1 MKEII
6 NQLYLF
12 ITGPMIWISLIFFL
26 GGLLARVAF
35 LYYLS
40 KKQDRVFYNH
50 MNFSWRI
57 KSILHWLVP
66 WANAS
71 TRNQP
76 LFTLTAFL
84 FHLPIL
90 GVPLF
95 FDAHNMLWEEAFGI
109 GFWSLPDV
117 VADVLTVVMICA
129 GISLFIRRILRPEVR
144 ILTSTWDYMV
154 LIITILPF
162 LSGFLAHHQWG
173 PYDFLFTL
181 HIISSEMLLILIPF
195 TKLGHMILFFFTR
208 AFIGFEM
215 GGRRGAHPW

>member
-12 ITGPMIWISLIFFL
+12 ITGPMIWISFILFL
-26 GGLLARVAF
+26 GGLVARVAF
-35 LYYLS
+35 LYRLS
-40 KKQDRVFYNH
+40 RKHDRVFYNH
-50 MNFSWRI
+50 MSFSWGI
-57 KSILHWLVP
+57 KSILRWLVP

-76 LFTLTAFL
+76 FFTLTAFL

-95 FDAHNMLWEEAFGI
+95 LDAHNMLLEEAFGI
-109 GFWSLPDV
+109 GFWSMPDV

-129 GISLFIRRILRPEVR
+129 GISLFIRRILRLEVR
-144 ILTSTWDYMV
+144 ILTSAWDYMV

-162 LSGFLAHHQWG
+162 LSGFLAYHQWG
-173 PYDFLFTL
+173 PYDFLFIL
-181 HIISSEMLLILIPF
+181 HIISAEMLLVLIPF

-215 GGRRGAHPW
+215 GSRRGARPW